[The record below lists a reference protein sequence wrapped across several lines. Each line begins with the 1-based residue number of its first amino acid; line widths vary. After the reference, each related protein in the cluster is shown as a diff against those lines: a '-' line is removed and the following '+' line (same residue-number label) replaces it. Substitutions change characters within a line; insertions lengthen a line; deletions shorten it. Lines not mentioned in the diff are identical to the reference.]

1 MSKKLLFKP
10 GQGTGDDGKTDLLEG
25 RRVSKTHPVVKLN
38 AMLDELDSTLGM
50 MKAYLQYRGKYY
62 NKKEKNCN
70 QECGVEPETNE
81 TMESSGKNVKNGTD
95 TEINIVEIIEEI
107 QKALM
112 KLSAVNAG
120 FKTDI
125 SPEFGQ
131 IETYSRM
138 LDEKVNPPR
147 KFIIPGANSA
157 EAVAHMARTK
167 TRLCEIAAWKAELPE
182 TAKFLNRLSD
192 LMFLIALYLR

>member
-50 MKAYLQYRGKYY
+50 MKAYLHYRKICYD
-62 NKKEKNCN
+62 KKEKHCN
-70 QECGVEPETNE
+70 KECVCEPETNE

-125 SPEFGQ
+125 SPEFRQ
-131 IETYSRM
+131 IETYSLM

-147 KFIIPGANSA
+147 KFIIPGTNSA
-157 EAVAHMARTK
+157 EAATHIARTK
-167 TRLCEIAAWKAELPE
+167 TRLCEIAAWEAELPE

-192 LMFLIALYLR
+192 LMFLIALSLR